1 MTTRLFTAGG
11 DGDDEQ
17 VVRRLVLVTLRTHAW
32 RSRGTCTYENVP
44 TRTVRPTR
52 PWLTRPSSPRQQE
65 HQASPE
71 SETKPKLP
79 SFHKLKRS
87 RSPPVSGGALAE
99 PASSPA
105 FTLASTS
112 KAKTEEDDEAMA
124 RRLQAEFAAQQA
136 GGRTTRNGATS
147 SASKKRAA
155 SGKKK
160 KSKAHVSDDDDS
172 DAGAGAASRKKKRKT
187 NSHTGFNKLHF
198 LSPELAAVCGEE
210 VASRPRVTKVRA
222 RASLARACVR
232 R

>member
-17 VVRRLVLVTLRTHAW
+17 VVRRLLLVTLHARTTRGAPDGHA
-32 RSRGTCTYENVP
+32 RTKTCRREPSSR
-44 TRTVRPTR
+44 TR

-87 RSPPVSGGALAE
+87 RSPSVDGGSLAE

-105 FTLASTS
+105 FALASTS

-155 SGKKK
+155 GGKKK
-160 KSKAHVSDDDDS
+160 KSKAQ
-172 DAGAGAASRKKKRKT
+172 
-187 NSHTGFNKLHF
+187 
-198 LSPELAAVCGEE
+198 
-210 VASRPRVTKVRA
+210 
-222 RASLARACVR
+222 
-232 R
+232 

>member
-1 MTTRLFTAGG
+1 M
-11 DGDDEQ
+11 
-17 VVRRLVLVTLRTHAW
+17 
-32 RSRGTCTYENVP
+32 P